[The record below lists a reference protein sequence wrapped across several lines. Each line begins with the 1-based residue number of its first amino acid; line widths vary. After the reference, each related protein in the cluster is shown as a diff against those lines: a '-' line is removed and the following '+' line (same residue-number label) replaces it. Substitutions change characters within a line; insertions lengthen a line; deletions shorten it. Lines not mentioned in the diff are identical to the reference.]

1 LPALIIERVQPFDS
15 SGFAHYRDG
24 ASRDERSFRL
34 VESME
39 SALARPL
46 RALQTRQKPLLE
58 ASTAPEVAKK
68 QGFLSQ
74 GHKKAR
80 KNATKLCRRL

>member
-1 LPALIIERVQPFDS
+1 
-15 SGFAHYRDG
+15 
-24 ASRDERSFRL
+24 
-34 VESME
+34 ME
-39 SALARPL
+39 SALARRL
-46 RALQTRQKPLLE
+46 RAFQTRQKPLLE

>member
-1 LPALIIERVQPFDS
+1 MGLAACRKHGI
-15 SGFAHYRDG
+15 
-24 ASRDERSFRL
+24 SF
-34 VESME
+34 SKM
-39 SALARPL
+39 SCGPL
-46 RALQTRQKPLLE
+46 KEGKKPLLE
-58 ASTAPEVAKK
+58 APPAPEVPKK

>member
-1 LPALIIERVQPFDS
+1 MS
-15 SGFAHYRDG
+15 CG
-24 ASRDERSFRL
+24 
-34 VESME
+34 
-39 SALARPL
+39 PL
-46 RALQTRQKPLLE
+46 KEGKKPLLE
-58 ASTAPEVAKK
+58 APPAPEVPKK